1 MNRKIRNLLI
11 LLAVPVALFI
21 IFALA
26 IPNYNLDTLRIVVTQ
41 AVIPTVIGYAMCF
54 LNAAGMFDLSC
65 GAAIII
71 SAMIGGTLGNL
82 LGLPGLI
89 LGCLCASLLLG
100 VVNGAVYSA
109 LRIPCLIVS
118 LGLLLIYEILA
129 QKIGLGVS
137 VQIQS
142 SISFI
147 GKFPYNL
154 IVLAVS
160 AALFFLVYNRT
171 RVACHIRAVGSEELL
186 AGTMGVKASR
196 TKFMAFVLGGIFL
209 GIASILQITYADSVT
224 AVSSLSSISMVFQP
238 LMGVLTAF
246 AIKEWCELTLGVLV
260 SQVTISMVFNAL
272 IACGLPSTMQDVV
285 LGIML
290 IIVMGFALNNER
302 IKGFLAQRRRR
313 RAAPTA

>member
-1 MNRKIRNLLI
+1 MWQLSAAARRDWRQRPRQGRQAQSLSLI
-11 LLAVPVALFI
+11 HI
-21 IFALA
+21 
-26 IPNYNLDTLRIVVTQ
+26 
-41 AVIPTVIGYAMCF
+41 C
-54 LNAAGMFDLSC
+54 
-65 GAAIII
+65 
-71 SAMIGGTLGNL
+71 
-82 LGLPGLI
+82 
-89 LGCLCASLLLG
+89 LLLG

-224 AVSSLSSISMVFQP
+224 AVSSLSSICLLYTSRCV
-238 LMGVLTAF
+238 
-246 AIKEWCELTLGVLV
+246 
-260 SQVTISMVFNAL
+260 
-272 IACGLPSTMQDVV
+272 
-285 LGIML
+285 
-290 IIVMGFALNNER
+290 
-302 IKGFLAQRRRR
+302 
-313 RAAPTA
+313 